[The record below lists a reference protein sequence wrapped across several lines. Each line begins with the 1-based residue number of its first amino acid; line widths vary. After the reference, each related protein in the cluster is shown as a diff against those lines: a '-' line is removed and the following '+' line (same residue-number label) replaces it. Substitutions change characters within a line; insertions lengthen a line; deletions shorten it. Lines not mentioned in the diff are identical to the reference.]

1 MTLRSKVNVR
11 IMNVRGKTSHGE
23 RSMYQIWFA
32 NVKANRSYGL
42 DTKTCQK
49 PYKFDLEVE
58 GQCRTGIKNV
68 RYFEY
73 LYYVY
78 NVHLGEKE
86 PPPPPSPPP
95 PVRANKSEHA
105 S

>member
-1 MTLRSKVNVR
+1 MSYQN
-11 IMNVRGKTSHGE
+11 HE
-23 RSMYQIWFA
+23 CDRSMCQIWFA

-42 DTKTCQK
+42 DTKTCQT

-58 GQCRTGIKNV
+58 GQRRTGIKNV

-86 PPPPPSPPP
+86 PPPPVPTLMVMAAKKGL
-95 PVRANKSEHA
+95 PVYY
-105 S
+105 